1 MMKESMRKKKTRAL
15 WYRFFARLFDFLIV
29 FALCYAAADR
39 WLIEGNRHT
48 LLMFLL
54 LQIVACWAMLLIEP
68 LMIRWFKTTPGKA
81 VFGIKITD
89 NKGVCLSYGQAYRRS
104 FSLWR
109 HALGYGLPFY
119 RLVVLGRLY
128 AFRHDPGPRRW
139 EEFVS

>member
-54 LQIVACWAMLLIEP
+54 LQIVACWIMLLIEP
-68 LMIRWFKTTPGKA
+68 LMICWFKTTPGKA
-81 VFGIKITD
+81 IFGIKITD

-104 FSLWR
+104 FALWR

-119 RLVVLGRLY
+119 RLVVMGRLY
-128 AFRHDPGPRRW
+128 VFRHDSSPRHW
-139 EEFVS
+139 EEFI